1 MDQRLKIMPGDEDAD
16 VEALDDALD
25 NAMNA
30 LQPEAPAP
38 ESSEQSTV
46 RTLIKRS
53 KGSFLKN
60 IEQLEQQVRAVN
72 RAIQQSQREKHDMI
86 VAAEARHRAY
96 EQEAEKD
103 LYQIKT
109 LKAAVELAV
118 AALGYE

>member
-46 RTLIKRS
+46 STLIKRS
-53 KGSFLKN
+53 KG
-60 IEQLEQQVRAVN
+60 
-72 RAIQQSQREKHDMI
+72 
-86 VAAEARHRAY
+86 
-96 EQEAEKD
+96 
-103 LYQIKT
+103 
-109 LKAAVELAV
+109 
-118 AALGYE
+118 